1 MGKRKQLLFFSLFW
15 LVLSVMQV
23 RYTYAQA
30 PDAEGGPATE
40 VYSEDP
46 EAIAPDEDY
55 EYDEGDGVSGPFY
68 SGFSF
73 NDSLDKKVFD
83 KRSVPEADW
92 NEISRNPEF
101 QYQKEAEKE
110 KKPETDD
117 NNWFQKFMEWFI
129 AGLATFLVSDIGK
142 IILWT
147 IVAVILCWLIFLV
160 FKRRGIHLFAR
171 SGKKIK
177 KADMPDETG
186 DDFIPESWTS
196 VIRQAEA
203 NGNYRL
209 AVRHSFRH
217 IVHLMQEAK
226 IISPQRALANHQIL
240 SLLRQT
246 NYHADFRQLLRH
258 YEYIWYGD
266 FKVEAQRYQ
275 RIKSIYTQLS
285 SQL

>member
-1 MGKRKQLLFFSLFW
+1 MGKRKQLLLFGLFW
-15 LVLSVMQV
+15 MLFAIIQV
-23 RYTYAQA
+23 GYTYAQGTVE
-30 PDAEGGPATE
+30 EGGMATD
-40 VYSEDP
+40 VYTEDP
-46 EAIAPDEDY
+46 DAIAPEEHYDDE
-55 EYDEGDGVSGPFY
+55 EYSGPFY
-68 SGFSF
+68 NGFSF
-73 NDSLDKKVFD
+73 NDTLDKKGFA
-83 KRSVPEADW
+83 KRSIPEADW

-101 QYQKEAEKE
+101 QYEKEVEKE
-110 KKPETDD
+110 KKPEQEGD
-117 NNWFQKFMEWFI
+117 NWFGRFI
-129 AGLATFLVSDIGK
+129 ERLIMALATFLVSDIGK

-147 IVAVILCWLIFLV
+147 IVAIVLCWLIFLV
-160 FKRRGIHLFAR
+160 FKRRGIYLFAR

-177 KADMPDETG
+177 KTDTADETG

-196 VIRQAEA
+196 VIQQAEA

-240 SLLRQT
+240 ALLRQT

-266 FKVEAQRYQ
+266 FEVGAQGYQ